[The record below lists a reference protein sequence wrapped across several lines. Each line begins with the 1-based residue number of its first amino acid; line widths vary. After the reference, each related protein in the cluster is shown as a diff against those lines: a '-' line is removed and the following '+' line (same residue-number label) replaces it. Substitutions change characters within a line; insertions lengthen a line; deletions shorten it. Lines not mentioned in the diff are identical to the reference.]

1 MTLKDYAALVE
12 KALPRFLP
20 EGVKGVPAFG
30 ETPALQAESMR
41 YSLLS
46 GGKRLRPGLLLAT
59 VDMLGGDRE
68 EAMPV
73 ACALEMIHTYSLI
86 HDDLP
91 AMDDDTLRRGRPTS
105 HVVFGE
111 GQAIL
116 AGDGLLNRAY
126 EVMLENA
133 LSHPEH
139 AKRHTQ
145 AMNDVAKMAGSTGMI
160 AGQCLDL
167 YCEREKVQDE
177 RMLQYIHLCKTSCL
191 LIAPLRAGAA
201 LCGYAPDSVETTA
214 LTAYGVKLGLLF
226 QAVDDLLDV
235 LSDEKTLGK
244 SIGKDAREG
253 KLTYVALYG
262 LTGARERAARLAAEA
277 QSALAPFGDQ
287 ADFLRTLAGDLLQ
300 RTH

>member
-1 MTLKDYAALVE
+1 
-12 KALPRFLP
+12 
-20 EGVKGVPAFG
+20 
-30 ETPALQAESMR
+30 
-41 YSLLS
+41 
-46 GGKRLRPGLLLAT
+46 
-59 VDMLGGDRE
+59 
-68 EAMPV
+68 
-73 ACALEMIHTYSLI
+73 
-86 HDDLP
+86 
-91 AMDDDTLRRGRPTS
+91 MDDDTLRRGRPTS

-145 AMNDVAKMAGSTGMI
+145 AMNDVAKMAGSAGMI

-167 YCEREKVQDE
+167 YCEREKVRDE
-177 RMLQYIHLCKTSCL
+177 AMLQYIHLCKTSCL

-244 SIGKDAREG
+244 SVGKDAREG

-287 ADFLRTLAGDLLQ
+287 AAFLRTLAGDLLQ